1 MVKIFKTSII
11 SMPVF
16 VIGSA
21 LAALGFAIFFSDF
34 SQGFALDKIFAILV
48 DALLAGAIAMPL
60 CILSNRLDRSRTS
73 PIVSKFIVCFLGGVC
88 AMLLGKV
95 IPICHPDIIM
105 IGNIMNFIPGV
116 AMTNSFRD
124 LFGGEESEDVKRF
137 SSLARELGIY
147 IVAGLILT
155 IGGEAYNCAVL
166 FDSRGEI
173 VGIHKKVHLPAGE
186 ELHVA
191 HGDRF
196 EVFHTELGNIGM
208 MVCWD
213 LQFPESVREMALGG
227 ADLICVPTLGW
238 ENIYGLARAYESSI
252 TIAAAMANWGE
263 YTGYCDPSCVV
274 DNMGRILAA
283 GPRNGEAVVTADV
296 DITKEPDPQYG
307 SQKFYNS
314 SSMRKTRF
322 SQRRPETYKL
332 INLPLEETPLYK
344 RYFGED
350 DNK

>member
-1 MVKIFKTSII
+1 
-11 SMPVF
+11 
-16 VIGSA
+16 
-21 LAALGFAIFFSDF
+21 
-34 SQGFALDKIFAILV
+34 
-48 DALLAGAIAMPL
+48 
-60 CILSNRLDRSRTS
+60 
-73 PIVSKFIVCFLGGVC
+73 
-88 AMLLGKV
+88 
-95 IPICHPDIIM
+95 
-105 IGNIMNFIPGV
+105 
-116 AMTNSFRD
+116 
-124 LFGGEESEDVKRF
+124 
-137 SSLARELGIY
+137 
-147 IVAGLILT
+147 
-155 IGGEAYNCAVL
+155 
-166 FDSRGEI
+166 
-173 VGIHKKVHLPAGE
+173 
-186 ELHVA
+186 
-191 HGDRF
+191 
-196 EVFHTELGNIGM
+196 M

-296 DITKEPDPQYG
+296 DITKEPDPQFG

-344 RYFGED
+344 RYFGEE

>member
-1 MVKIFKTSII
+1 MRI
-11 SMPVF
+11 SVLQQRPCYGYNYLRETPDIEFLKQKAEENLDRCFEM
-16 VIGSA
+16 IDEAAAQGA
-21 LAALGFAIFFSDF
+21 DLAVTIETVNSCMALGDVRYPYPEVFE
-34 SQGFALDKIFAILV
+34 GLD
-48 DALLAGAIAMPL
+48 G
-60 CILSNRLDRSRTS
+60 S
-73 PIVSKFIVCFLGGVC
+73 
-88 AMLLGKV
+88 
-95 IPICHPDIIM
+95 H
-105 IGNIMNFIPGV
+105 
-116 AMTNSFRD
+116 
-124 LFGGEESEDVKRF
+124 VKRF
-137 SSLARELGIY
+137 SEAAKKHKMH
-147 IVAGLILT
+147 IVAGLLLT
-155 IGGEAYNCAVL
+155 IDGKTYNCAVL

-344 RYFGED
+344 RYFGEE